1 MNHANV
7 YSTNNEE
14 FEEYE
19 DIESVMEAA
28 NEEDQVNVPDD

>member
-7 YSTNNEE
+7 FSTNNEE

-19 DIESVMEAA
+19 DVESVMDAA
-28 NEEDQVNVPDD
+28 HEED